1 MVVRA
6 RGLLRRRRGRYA
18 DRPSPGGCRGD
29 AAAGTW
35 IVRARGAIAATSP
48 PVRGSSEGYRGGAAT
63 GTRIVSRAIAGRRF
77 RRGALPC
84 RGCRRRPPSSPRGVG
99 RRRGGARRPQWRGD
113 ALRQRV
119 VRGDGEAARRPD
131 GLRPRVR
138 ARSRLSR
145 QAVARAPRP
154 RARLRRVDACG
165 QRFLHCSAPR
175 LPLAPG
181 SLPPVSPVVVAV
193 ARAAAARVIRAA
205 ARAQARRKPPKVGE
219 PLGQLTWRGATTQRH
234 VVPIANYAHVAGEA
248 EARGAAADGQQPP
261 RPTTASA
268 RRDAAADASHRRARP
283 LAGVAENGSRR
294 RPRRG
299 AVASTPRGAG
309 RAGDGTT
316 RARGGSDVSLRR

>member
-1 MVVRA
+1 M
-6 RGLLRRRRGRYA
+6 RRRRRSV
-18 DRPSPGGCRGD
+18 DRPR
-29 AAAGTW
+29 
-35 IVRARGAIAATSP
+35 AIAAAP
-48 PVRGSSEGYRGGAAT
+48 RPVRESSRGLSRDVAFVAARYLAEDAVVVRHLRHEALAGGAA
-63 GTRIVSRAIAGRRF
+63 A
-77 RRGALPC
+77 
-84 RGCRRRPPSSPRGVG
+84 RGVRSG
-99 RRRGGARRPQWRGD
+99 EAMLCDSELSAATARRPGGPTDRGR
-113 ALRQRV
+113 ASERV
-119 VRGDGEAARRPD
+119 VGC
-131 GLRPRVR
+131 RVR
-138 ARSRLSR
+138 PSRGR
-145 QAVARAPRP
+145 RDRAQG
-154 RARLRRVDACG
+154 LRRVDACG

-219 PLGQLTWRGATTQRH
+219 PFGQLTWRGATTQRH

-299 AVASTPRGAG
+299 AVASMPRGAG

-316 RARGGSDVSLRR
+316 LARGGSDVSVPISLRR